1 MKYLCFV
8 LLLAFTTVL
17 SAAPVD
23 FPEPGKMSVN
33 TAQFVR
39 VGAENNYVMY
49 MSPEAVDAH
58 KSVIKM
64 VSVVE
69 FDTEWHYYLL
79 TQPVKQ
85 IVAYGGLLCEQQ
97 QYIILTLWYV
107 DHEKNIVLIERYQP
121 GEFASDLS
129 QTNTAR
135 NAMMLMACRPS
146 S

>member
-1 MKYLCFV
+1 MKLFVSAV
-8 LLLAFTTVL
+8 LLTFATVCG
-17 SAAPVD
+17 AAPVE
-23 FPEPGKMSVN
+23 FPAPGKMSVN
-33 TAQFVR
+33 VSQFVR

-49 MSPEAVDAH
+49 MTPDAVDAH
-58 KSVIKM
+58 KPVIEL

-85 IVAYGGLLCEQQ
+85 IVAHGALLCEQQ
-97 QYIILTLWYV
+97 QYFILTLWYV

-129 QTNTAR
+129 QANTAR
-135 NAMMLMACRPS
+135 NVMMLMACRS
-146 S
+146 SS

>member
-1 MKYLCFV
+1 MKSIIAI
-8 LLLAFTTVL
+8 LLLTITTL
-17 SAAPVD
+17 CGAAPVE
-23 FPEPGKMSVN
+23 FPAPGKMSVN
-33 TAQFVR
+33 TQQFTR

-49 MSPEAVDAH
+49 MTPDAVDAH
-58 KSVIKM
+58 KPVIEL

-85 IVAYGGLLCEQQ
+85 IVAHGALLCEQQ
-97 QYIILTLWYV
+97 QYFILTLWYV

-129 QTNTAR
+129 QANTAR
-135 NAMMLMACRPS
+135 NAMMLMACRS
-146 S
+146 SS